1 MIPEFVGRFAV
12 TSSLDPLDLDALLQI
27 LEGPKNSLVK
37 QFQKIFEMEGT
48 NLQFTPGSL
57 MEIASLALERKTGAR
72 GLRSILERIMLD
84 IMYELPSK
92 EDIKEL
98 VVTEEVVRNHRD
110 PWLVLEGGATSAE
123 KLEKK
128 ESA

>member
-1 MIPEFVGRFAV
+1 
-12 TSSLDPLDLDALLQI
+12 
-27 LEGPKNSLVK
+27 
-37 QFQKIFEMEGT
+37 
-48 NLQFTPGSL
+48 
-57 MEIASLALERKTGAR
+57 
-72 GLRSILERIMLD
+72 MLD

-98 VVTEEVVRNHRD
+98 VVTEEVVRNHHN
-110 PWLVLEGGATSAE
+110 PWIVLEGGVSSEE

>member
-1 MIPEFVGRFAV
+1 LP
-12 TSSLDPLDLDALLQI
+12 QI

-37 QFQKIFEMEGT
+37 RSRRSSTWKAPTPIH
-48 NLQFTPGSL
+48 PGSL
-57 MEIASLALERKTGAR
+57 YEIAALALERKTGAR

-92 EDIKEL
+92 EGIKEL
-98 VVTEEVVRNHRD
+98 VVTEEVVRNHRN
-110 PWLVLEGGATSAE
+110 PWIVLEGGVSSKD